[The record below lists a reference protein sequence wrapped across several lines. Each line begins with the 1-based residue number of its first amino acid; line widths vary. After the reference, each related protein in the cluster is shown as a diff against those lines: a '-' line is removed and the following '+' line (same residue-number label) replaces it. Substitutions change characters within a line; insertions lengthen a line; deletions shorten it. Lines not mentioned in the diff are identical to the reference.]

1 MMVKINGTIMHDTL
15 IVDSNNILL
24 NWHEIR
30 YRMTL
35 GIC

>member
-15 IVDSNNILL
+15 TVDSSNILP

-35 GIC
+35 GKC